1 MMDLQLITTEMV
13 VEAYGDTTDGI
24 SVFKGNRRVGYITD
38 LKKDLAKQVKRVLLK
53 VLEWNICSVSS

>member
-24 SVFKGNRRVGYITD
+24 SVFKG
-38 LKKDLAKQVKRVLLK
+38 
-53 VLEWNICSVSS
+53 SP